1 MEWLRRRLRHWVPD
15 VVLPEMHDLQ
25 EVHDMAQNMAEI
37 WKEQYRQRFL
47 QEGRL
52 EGRQEGRQEGEFG
65 MLSRLLTRRFG
76 ALPEAVVARMR
87 SADSE
92 QLELWGERV
101 LDASSLDDVFR

>member
-1 MEWLRRRLRHWVPD
+1 
-15 VVLPEMHDLQ
+15 MHDLQ